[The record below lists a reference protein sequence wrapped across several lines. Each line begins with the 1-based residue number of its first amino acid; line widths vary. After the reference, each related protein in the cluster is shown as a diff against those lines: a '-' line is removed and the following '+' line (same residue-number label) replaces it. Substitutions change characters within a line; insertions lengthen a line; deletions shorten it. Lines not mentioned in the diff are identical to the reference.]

1 MNTLV
6 IHVEMMQHVLIE
18 LVNILVNIHKVL
30 LD

>member
-18 LVNILVNIHKVL
+18 LVNILVNVHKVL